1 MHPPHGLHRRLAPV
15 VVAIAGLIVAG
26 TATPAAAA
34 PAPMVP
40 LAGPAPAAGPA
51 SLADAADQL
60 SSGLDPS
67 TYGGIYVDTATNSV
81 TLMALKGRTPAAALN
96 RAASPATGVA
106 ARTRYVTR
114 SMATLT
120 DMRDTSIWTRLPKDL
135 RSHIT
140 GTQIDVLG
148 NRVVIN
154 MDTVTDAART
164 ELYTAFGDSV
174 AVRQAD
180 APSLMSG
187 RYADTAPFYFGDR
200 LIFSFP
206 GGDIYGACTGG
217 FGATYQGDN
226 VMVSAGHCAPYGYIG
241 TIPTVVNN
249 GSFYGEAGCTN
260 VNWCKGVSIGTVWQ
274 TRFKDYATS
283 AQAQAGALS
292 IDLSLTHANT
302 LPYTFAAGSN
312 STVTLLHSYP
322 GPARNPSGTVC
333 FSGATSLGYC
343 GFVVQA
349 QPTTVI
355 GYDGVGYAKITVWHA
370 TANSSAI
377 KVCEGDSGGT
387 VYTHISGGGESILGV
402 VSTGWG
408 ADRPSVNGASCS
420 ANLGFTFWGQGTSTF
435 PGYLP
440 VIG

>member
-51 SLADAADQL
+51 SLTDAADQL

-120 DMRDTSIWTRLPKDL
+120 DMRDASIWTRLPKDL
-135 RSHIT
+135 RSHVT

-187 RYADTAPFYFGDR
+187 RCPPR
-200 LIFSFP
+200 RS
-206 GGDIYGACTGG
+206 
-217 FGATYQGDN
+217 
-226 VMVSAGHCAPYGYIG
+226 
-241 TIPTVVNN
+241 
-249 GSFYGEAGCTN
+249 
-260 VNWCKGVSIGTVWQ
+260 
-274 TRFKDYATS
+274 TS
-283 AQAQAGALS
+283 
-292 IDLSLTHANT
+292 
-302 LPYTFAAGSN
+302 
-312 STVTLLHSYP
+312 
-322 GPARNPSGTVC
+322 
-333 FSGATSLGYC
+333 
-343 GFVVQA
+343 
-349 QPTTVI
+349 VI
-355 GYDGVGYAKITVWHA
+355 G
-370 TANSSAI
+370 
-377 KVCEGDSGGT
+377 
-387 VYTHISGGGESILGV
+387 
-402 VSTGWG
+402 
-408 ADRPSVNGASCS
+408 
-420 ANLGFTFWGQGTSTF
+420 
-435 PGYLP
+435 
-440 VIG
+440 